1 MSNIKELLLVD
12 DDKICNFYMKNLLSN
27 CQELDA
33 KIRTALNGLEAI
45 EIIENHW
52 LNNTQHKNTT
62 KLIFLD
68 LNMPVM
74 DGFEFLDTYS
84 KHPLGKNSDIV
95 IYVLS
100 SSLNTSD
107 QEKALSYT
115 GVEEYLTKPI
125 DAVKLKDILNKY

>member
-12 DDKICNFYMKNLLSN
+12 DDKICNFYMKNLLGN

-45 EIIENHW
+45 EIIEHHW

-107 QEKALSYT
+107 QERALSYT